1 MLAYQI
7 KSQHDWNVTKCEC
20 LQNVKDFEAAKT
32 RVSSSSRQLVV
43 FTQLWLISYFA
54 RLLQCRSVLFWVS
67 MTSCNDLCNPDADRD
82 DICHWSVEPAFLPPD
97 FPQRG
102 VSRETDVSIDPL
114 CLFRAPVH
122 GLLYKTLPCSV
133 SILPRKGDEEEYLV
147 LFPRRKQSVAF
158 RPFFQDA
165 HSIVVFFFHTTLDL
179 EYLPSVW
186 KLRRRS
192 STGSVGWW
200 RGISLLFGRLPFLA
214 SVSALFLQDIKQIQI
229 ISAKKT
235 DAFFSPLLLYNRKMH
250 LVVPWIMR
258 GNM

>member
-1 MLAYQI
+1 MPLKCRACIPASRFSTARRLQRDRCQYWPSLSVQ
-7 KSQHDWNVTKCEC
+7 STCPRPLVQNAPLFSVNLTKEGWWRGIFGF
-20 LQNVKDFEAAKT
+20 VPSKKA
-32 RVSSSSRQLVV
+32 
-43 FTQLWLISYFA
+43 
-54 RLLQCRSVLFWVS
+54 
-67 MTSCNDLCNPDADRD
+67 
-82 DICHWSVEPAFLPPD
+82 ICGI
-97 FPQRG
+97 Q
-102 VSRETDVSIDPL
+102 TI
-114 CLFRAPVH
+114 
-122 GLLYKTLPCSV
+122 
-133 SILPRKGDEEEYLV
+133 
-147 LFPRRKQSVAF
+147 FPRCTF
-158 RPFFQDA
+158 NCC
-165 HSIVVFFFHTTLDL
+165 FFFHTTLDL